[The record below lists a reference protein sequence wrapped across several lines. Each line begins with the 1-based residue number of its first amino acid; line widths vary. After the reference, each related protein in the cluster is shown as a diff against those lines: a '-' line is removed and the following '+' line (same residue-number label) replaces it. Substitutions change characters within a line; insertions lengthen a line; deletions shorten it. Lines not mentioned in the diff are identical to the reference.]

1 LLAIIPAYA
10 GKAETEQPATAP
22 NGAPAAKVTIVYLGK
37 EYREPPPLS
46 EAEPIIAD
54 TGIQGARLSIKQA
67 NKSGQFLG
75 YGYDLVEA
83 VVPEDG
89 DHVTK
94 AKEILGGGDALI
106 IADLEPKDLLAV
118 ADLPEA
124 KNSAIINVRTS
135 ATSLRQEQCRSNVFH
150 IVPDWAMR
158 ADALAQYLI
167 WKKWPRWFV
176 VSGDQPDDKDYVSQI
191 RRAAQRFGG
200 KVVGEQ
206 TYELPKEA
214 MTADSRLNVLQKLV
228 PEATGKAPEHDVVWV
243 VDTENGFGDLLIDRT
258 SLPRLI
264 VGTQGLQPIAWDPSY
279 TEQAGMQFQSQFTR
293 YAKRLPDER
302 DYTAWLGVRA
312 ITESVMQSA
321 KTSVAELRPF
331 LTSDQFKVQGYKG
344 EALSFRAWDHQ
355 MRQPIILG
363 GGTRV
368 PVSMSP
374 QEGFLHEKSLSDTLG
389 FDEPETKCRLR

>member
-1 LLAIIPAYA
+1 
-10 GKAETEQPATAP
+10 
-22 NGAPAAKVTIVYLGK
+22 
-37 EYREPPPLS
+37 
-46 EAEPIIAD
+46 
-54 TGIQGARLSIKQA
+54 
-67 NKSGQFLG
+67 
-75 YGYDLVEA
+75 
-83 VVPEDG
+83 
-89 DHVTK
+89 
-94 AKEILGGGDALI
+94 
-106 IADLEPKDLLAV
+106 
-118 ADLPEA
+118 
-124 KNSAIINVRTS
+124 
-135 ATSLRQEQCRSNVFH
+135 VFH
-150 IVPDWAMR
+150 IAPDWAMR

-176 VSGDQPDDKDYVSQI
+176 VSGGKPDDNDYVAQVK
-191 RRAAQRFGG
+191 RAAQRFGG

-206 TYELPKEA
+206 TYELPNEVK
-214 MTADSRLNVLQKLV
+214 TADSRLSVLQKLL
-228 PEATGKAPEHDVVWV
+228 PEATGKAPDHDVVWV
-243 VDTENGFGDLLIDRT
+243 ADTGNGFGDLLIDRT
-258 SLPRLI
+258 TLPRLI

-293 YAKRLPDER
+293 HAKRLPVER

-321 KTSVAELRPF
+321 KTSVAELKPF

-344 EALSFRAWDHQ
+344 EALSFRNWDHQ

-389 FDEPETKCRLR
+389 FDEPETKCKLR